1 MIIMLDLNCLYPETH
16 SQLTNSEI
24 LGGMIEVNAAD

>member
-1 MIIMLDLNCLYPETH
+1 MMVMLYPNCLYPGTY
-16 SQLTNSEI
+16 SQLTNSET